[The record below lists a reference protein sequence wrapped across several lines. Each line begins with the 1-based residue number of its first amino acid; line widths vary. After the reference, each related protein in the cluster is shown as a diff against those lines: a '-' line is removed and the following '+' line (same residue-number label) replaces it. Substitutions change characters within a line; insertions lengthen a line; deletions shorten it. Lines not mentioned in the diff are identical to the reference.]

1 MEKHKIHSREVI
13 DVPFEAEIGRL
24 DRLKERVVDVLVQP
38 LMAVGV
44 ALYVL
49 TMWLLERNGEAVR

>member
-1 MEKHKIHSREVI
+1 MEKYRIHSMQVI
-13 DVPFEAEIGRL
+13 DAPFEAEIGWL
-24 DRLKERVVDVLVQP
+24 DRLKGHAVDVLTRP